1 MSKITKIIESIYS
14 SQHSFHVKYL
24 SFYNSEKCHKGC
36 RYLSFFRKFLKKAKS
51 CIPIT
56 KNIHTK
62 HFVFLY
68 FFLFL
73 PLPKLFF
80 CSIFA
85 NISTLLSDPATF
97 FLYILKFFVITFFL
111 SFLFYLS
118 IIERWFINKPIKKL
132 EYTAA
137 KIKRY
142 WISLG
147 MQIFPRAWLH
157 WPLRWWTSRSLLT
170 DGFDLF
176 NKK

>member
-14 SQHSFHVKYL
+14 SQYSFHVKYL

-85 NISTLLSDPATF
+85 NISTLLSDP
-97 FLYILKFFVITFFL
+97 ILSIYLKIFCDNIFFVFFVL
-111 SFLFYLS
+111 SVYYRKM
-118 IIERWFINKPIKKL
+118 IHKQAHKKIGI
-132 EYTAA
+132 Y
-137 KIKRY
+137 
-142 WISLG
+142 SS
-147 MQIFPRAWLH
+147 Q
-157 WPLRWWTSRSLLT
+157 
-170 DGFDLF
+170 
-176 NKK
+176 N